1 MSKIKLNHITDG
13 SGLTLCGK
21 KAKKDPVPDKPL
33 CGTCAQNLLKNR
45 NDLSDKLFELK
56 EILRGL
62 ADGY

>member
-21 KAKKDPVPDKPL
+21 EVKDLVPDKPL
-33 CGTCAQNLLKNR
+33 CVTCAQKLLKNR
-45 NDLSDKLFELK
+45 NDLSDKLVELK